1 MSGHSKWA
9 KIKRQK
15 GVKDIKKGA
24 IFTKIAKNITLAAN
38 EAGGDVDTNFALRL
52 AVEKAK
58 AANMPSDNI
67 ARAIKKGTGEG
78 QKLSIQRISY
88 EANFSG
94 GVAFLIDTQTDN
106 TNRTVSTVRS
116 IVESSGGKMVPAGSV
131 SWQFQ
136 ERGLINVI
144 PAKLKK
150 AEKFGAADTY
160 EAVPEDEVELAI
172 LDIEGVLDIEDGVSV
187 DENDTEIKIF
197 HVLTERTDFAKI
209 LKQIEELQYQ
219 VESAELVKIAKDKV
233 NGTPELEQKVENL
246 INNLED
252 SDDVDAVWSNLG
264 SVA

>member
-38 EAGGDVDTNFALRL
+38 EAGGDVDTNFSLRL
-52 AVEKAK
+52 AIEKAK

-67 ARAIKKGTGEG
+67 ERAIKKGTGEG
-78 QKLSIQRISY
+78 QKLNIQRISY
-88 EANFSG
+88 EANYTG

-116 IVESSGGKMVPAGSV
+116 IVEAAGGKMVPAGSV

-160 EAVPEDEVELAI
+160 ETVPADEVELAI
-172 LDIEGVLDIEDGVSV
+172 LDIAGVIDIEEGVST
-187 DENDTEIKIF
+187 DENDNEIKIF
-197 HVLTERTDFAKI
+197 HVLTERSDFAKI
-209 LKQIEELQYQ
+209 LKQIEEMQFQ
-219 VESAELVKIAKDKV
+219 VESAELIKIAKDKI
-233 NGTPELEQKVENL
+233 NATPGLEEKVETL

-252 SDDVDAVWSNLG
+252 SDDVDAVWSNL
-264 SVA
+264 SVVA